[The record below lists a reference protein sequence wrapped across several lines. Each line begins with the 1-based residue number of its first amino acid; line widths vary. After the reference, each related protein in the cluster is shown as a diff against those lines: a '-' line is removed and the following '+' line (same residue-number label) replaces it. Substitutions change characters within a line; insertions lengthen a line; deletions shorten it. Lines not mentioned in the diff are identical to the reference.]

1 MYDNINLGILEQIQD
16 EIVIFTWKLLDVRSL
31 GIEESRSEGKKID
44 VYTLIYDWIISL
56 KKLTRYFS

>member
-44 VYTLIYDWIISL
+44 VYTLIYDWIIS
-56 KKLTRYFS
+56 